1 MTDNLTYKTILD
13 RCKTDVLEYLPD
25 LPKENTVEAWE
36 SFIEE
41 LEAWR
46 DDSLYESASES
57 VGYWDW
63 TIYTH
68 YGIKILDTL
77 PLEVCQQAESDFFD
91 TWGSEPIDSLNDPW
105 DMARRIAYFALLNTW
120 QECAEECV
128 EELLE
133 LANNQL
139 ENLES
144 E

>member
-1 MTDNLTYKTILD
+1 MTDNLTYKTILT
-13 RCKTDVLEYLPD
+13 RCKADVLEYLPD

-36 SFIEE
+36 SYLEE
-41 LEAWR
+41 LETWR
-46 DDSLYESASES
+46 DDSLYESAMES
-57 VGYWDW
+57 VENWDW

-68 YGIKILDTL
+68 YGLKILDAL

-91 TWGSEPIDSLNDPW
+91 LWGSEPIDTLNDPW
-105 DMARRIAYFALLNTW
+105 DMASRIAYFALLNTW

-133 LANNQL
+133 LANDKI
-139 ENLES
+139 ENMES